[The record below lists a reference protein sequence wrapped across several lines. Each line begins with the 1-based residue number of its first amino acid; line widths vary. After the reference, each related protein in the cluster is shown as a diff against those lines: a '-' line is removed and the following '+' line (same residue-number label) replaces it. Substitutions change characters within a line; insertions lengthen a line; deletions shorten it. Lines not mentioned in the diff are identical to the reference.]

1 MKKVKFDAKL
11 EHEFIQN
18 WKILQ
23 NGFKK
28 CGIDK
33 VSISLTSIPDEQKIY
48 AHLAGW
54 EVKNMRLIS
63 KTEMLIYQ
71 SKVNLDE
78 KILSG
83 KITHHLDPEIRNN
96 GGKGHVLQQQFCI
109 LF

>member
-33 VSISLTSIPDEQKIY
+33 VGLFYGLSI
-48 AHLAGW
+48 LA
-54 EVKNMRLIS
+54 M
-63 KTEMLIYQ
+63 T
-71 SKVNLDE
+71 
-78 KILSG
+78 
-83 KITHHLDPEIRNN
+83 T
-96 GGKGHVLQQQFCI
+96 
-109 LF
+109 

>member
-33 VSISLTSIPDEQKIY
+33 VGLFYGLCTFAMITQFTY
-48 AHLAGW
+48 AFL
-54 EVKNMRLIS
+54 
-63 KTEMLIYQ
+63 
-71 SKVNLDE
+71 
-78 KILSG
+78 
-83 KITHHLDPEIRNN
+83 
-96 GGKGHVLQQQFCI
+96 
-109 LF
+109 

>member
-33 VSISLTSIPDEQKIY
+33 VRFDLLSNDPILLLIQGHYLQLLVIFYSLGY
-48 AHLAGW
+48 
-54 EVKNMRLIS
+54 N
-63 KTEMLIYQ
+63 
-71 SKVNLDE
+71 
-78 KILSG
+78 
-83 KITHHLDPEIRNN
+83 
-96 GGKGHVLQQQFCI
+96 
-109 LF
+109 